1 MAPFPANHLKQN
13 CKLRNVISKW
23 QRDLVKAARHNRS
36 NRPAT
41 TRGERTKTTG
51 ILRNT
56 PKRGQHKQSLEMNS
70 TYGKPYQILEPK
82 TQRIKEMI
90 RNKREPN
97 IATRYQNSKHA
108 MHAAKHHR
116 WKTRKNR
123 KSRVPHVLI

>member
-41 TRGERTKTTG
+41 IRGERTKTTG

-70 TYGKPYQILEPK
+70 TYGKPYQTQKPRTQKIK
-82 TQRIKEMI
+82 TMS
-90 RNKREPN
+90 RNKREPRQRN
-97 IATRYQNSKHA
+97 KYQNPKHA
-108 MHAAKHHR
+108 INAVPQHT
-116 WKTRKNR
+116 WTIEENR
-123 KSRVPHVLI
+123 KSRVLHVLI